1 MTQKP
6 HTRFKT
12 KPNSRSRN
20 RRNNMTQ
27 NNKKPSCPPEMR
39 EYPRQGTKY
48 FNILEYL
55 RLGGS
60 LNKFEAL
67 ALGETCLSA
76 TIADMCNDFNLEV
89 PRCTEKAIN
98 GVGYH
103 STVTRYWFSEQDI
116 VNLNLIKQGDS
127 NE

>member
-1 MTQKP
+1 
-6 HTRFKT
+6 
-12 KPNSRSRN
+12 
-20 RRNNMTQ
+20 MTQ

-60 LNKFEAL
+60 LNEFEAL